1 MKVAA
6 VEARGV
12 LRGDRRGVSRRI
24 PLRQPAEDEGR
35 LHFAQTRDKKLKLV
49 HDQRPLDALRAQ
61 IVQCIRVCVCEG
73 KSALRGFP
81 CKFTIVT
88 PFTHTHLKNNA
99 ICCNEQVIMNCQ
111 HVLLCLKERDPSSG
125 RDRLASPGSVTVVME
140 LGRCMRVDVL
150 VLCRDACF

>member
-1 MKVAA
+1 M
-6 VEARGV
+6 

-35 LHFAQTRDKKLKLV
+35 LHCAQTRDKKLKVV

-81 CKFTIVT
+81 CNFTIVT

-99 ICCNEQVIMNCQ
+99 ICCNEQVIMIC
-111 HVLLCLKERDPSSG
+111 
-125 RDRLASPGSVTVVME
+125 LASFSKFCCAYTSEIQVPTGIASP
-140 LGRCMRVDVL
+140 VL
-150 VLCRDACF
+150 DP

>member
-35 LHFAQTRDKKLKLV
+35 LHCAQTRDKKLKVV

-61 IVQCIRVCVCEG
+61 IVQCIRVCVCVRENQ
-73 KSALRGFP
+73 P
-81 CKFTIVT
+81 CAVSRVILQLS
-88 PFTHTHLKNNA
+88 PLSPTHLKNNA
-99 ICCNEQVIMNCQ
+99 ICCNEQVIMIC
-111 HVLLCLKERDPSSG
+111 
-125 RDRLASPGSVTVVME
+125 LASFSKFCCAYTSEIQVPAGIASP
-140 LGRCMRVDVL
+140 VL
-150 VLCRDACF
+150 DP